1 MIPFPMM
8 TATVLVERHPA
19 PPVALRD
26 RYNRPI
32 ESAPQARTS
41 DTVSAYYRPRR
52 SNTIVDNGE
61 IIEAE
66 MQVIFQPNEVTRD
79 IAAVWIEG
87 LRYEP
92 DGQAQPHWHPL
103 LKKVMYQSLW
113 LRKGTM
119 QLVGQSLNLPG
130 LYTAPQGETWAD
142 EPKAW
147 EDLTPVNAWSM

>member
-1 MIPFPMM
+1 MIPSPMM

-19 PPVALRD
+19 PPVVQHD

-32 ESAPQARTS
+32 ESAPQARAHEA
-41 DTVSAYYRPRR
+41 VSAYYRPRR
-52 SNTIVDNGE
+52 SNTIIDNGE

-66 MQVIFQPNEVTRD
+66 MQVIFQPTEVTRD
-79 IAAVWIEG
+79 IKAVWIEG

-92 DGQAQPHWHPL
+92 DGQAQPHWHPISQ
-103 LKKVMYQSLW
+103 KVMYQSLW

-119 QLVGQSLNLPG
+119 QLVDQPFNLSDLP
-130 LYTAPQGETWAD
+130 TTPQGETWAD